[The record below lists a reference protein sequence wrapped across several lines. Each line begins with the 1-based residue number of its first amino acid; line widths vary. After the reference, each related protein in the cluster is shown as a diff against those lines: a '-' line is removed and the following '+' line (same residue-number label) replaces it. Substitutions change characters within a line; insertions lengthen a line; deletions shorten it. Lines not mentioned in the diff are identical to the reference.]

1 MQSSHTL
8 SLAIPRNW
16 VDLYE
21 TIWKPEFF
29 PKWASG
35 LSQTLL
41 EPDGSSWR
49 GKGPNGTIKVRFTEH
64 NPYCI
69 MDHYIDTGMT
79 KEIFVPMRIVA
90 NCAGSQ
96 VLITVFRQPLLSDE
110 RFNAELERVN
120 TDLQRLHTLLTT

>member
-1 MQSSHTL
+1 MLSSHTL
-8 SLAIPRNW
+8 SLAIHRNW

-35 LSQTLL
+35 LSQGPL
-41 EPDGSSWR
+41 EPDGNGWKGR
-49 GKGPNGTIKVRFTEH
+49 GPQGPVKVRFTEH
-64 NPYCI
+64 NPFCI
-69 MDHYIDTGMT
+69 MDHYIDSGYS

-90 NCAGSQ
+90 NEEGSQ

-110 RFNAELERVN
+110 KFAQELEWVKR
-120 TDLQRLHTLLTT
+120 DLQALHKLLTT

>member
-1 MQSSHTL
+1 MLSSHTL

-35 LSQTLL
+35 LSQTAL
-41 EPDGSSWR
+41 EPDGNRW
-49 GKGPNGTIKVRFTEH
+49 KGTGPQGPVKIRFTEH

-69 MDHYIDTGMT
+69 MDHYVDNGYS

-90 NCAGSQ
+90 NGTGSQ
-96 VLITVFRQPLLSDE
+96 LLLTVFRQPLVSDDRFAQELAAVE
-110 RFNAELERVN
+110 R
-120 TDLQRLHTLLTT
+120 DLQTLLRLLTT